1 MDEELRLNAE
11 DFTRYQTPATLII
24 FDLDNFNTVNGK
36 FGHSKGAQILTSI
49 GSLLIARLRKTDR
62 VFRLRGEEFVLLA
75 RNTPL
80 EEAAMIAERK
90 SS

>member
-49 GSLLIARLRKTDR
+49 GAC
-62 VFRLRGEEFVLLA
+62 
-75 RNTPL
+75 
-80 EEAAMIAERK
+80 
-90 SS
+90 